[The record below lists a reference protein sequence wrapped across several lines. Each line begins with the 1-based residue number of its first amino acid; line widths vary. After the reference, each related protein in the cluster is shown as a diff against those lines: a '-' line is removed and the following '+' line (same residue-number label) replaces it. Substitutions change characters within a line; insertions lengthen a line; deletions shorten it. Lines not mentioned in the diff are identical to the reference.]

1 MTEEQPPIRG
11 FDPQR
16 DVLLDARNLRGL
28 AHPLRV
34 KLLGLLREE
43 GPATATMLAERLGES
58 SAATS
63 YHLRQLA
70 EYGFIVDEAGR
81 GSGRERW
88 WRSAHRSTHFDP
100 AEHVA
105 ADTGLM
111 TTEYLGSVA
120 RAIAA
125 RTEAW
130 VDGFAAASPEWR
142 DAATISD
149 YGLELT
155 PEQTK
160 ELIARLEELALACRD
175 ETAEPRDPRAR
186 RVVLQ
191 FQVLPSP
198 RETADAETAR

>member
-1 MTEEQPPIRG
+1 
-11 FDPQR
+11 
-16 DVLLDARNLRGL
+16 
-28 AHPLRV
+28 
-34 KLLGLLREE
+34 
-43 GPATATMLAERLGES
+43 
-58 SAATS
+58 
-63 YHLRQLA
+63 
-70 EYGFIVDEAGR
+70 
-81 GSGRERW
+81 
-88 WRSAHRSTHFDP
+88 
-100 AEHVA
+100 
-105 ADTGLM
+105 M
-111 TTEYLGSVA
+111 TTEYLRSVA

-149 YGLELT
+149 FALDLT

-175 ETAEPRDPRAR
+175 ATPEPRDPRAR

-198 RETADAETAR
+198 RETADAETDR